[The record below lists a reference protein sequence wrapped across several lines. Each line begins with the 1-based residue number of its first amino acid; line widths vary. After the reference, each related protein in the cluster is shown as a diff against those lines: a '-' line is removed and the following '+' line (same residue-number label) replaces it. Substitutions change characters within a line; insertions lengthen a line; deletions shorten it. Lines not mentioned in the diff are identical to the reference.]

1 MIVYQALIVEKP
13 EDTPVVEVSEKL
25 LHQILTCI
33 ADLIIV
39 DADWYISK
47 YADVR
52 DAIRQGMVE
61 SAKEHYVSYGYFE
74 NRMPR
79 LILVDESFYFR
90 EYPDVSE
97 AIRLGHVQSAQ
108 SHFELY
114 GFKEGRLP
122 CKEWQL

>member
-1 MIVYQALIVEKP
+1 M
-13 EDTPVVEVSEKL
+13 VEVPEKL
-25 LHQILTCI
+25 LRQLLTYI
-33 ADLIIV
+33 ADSIIV
-39 DADWYISK
+39 DTDWYILK
-47 YADVR
+47 YPDVR
-52 DAIRQGMVE
+52 DAIRQGTVE
-61 SAKEHYVSYGYFE
+61 SAKEHYVLYGYFE

-79 LILVDESFYFR
+79 LISVDESFYMR